1 MNPDRRYLIRAL
13 NDALRQ
19 KHEGGRVALTAAVA
33 ALPASAVTEIIAA
46 VRAFDR
52 FDADNDPYRE
62 HDFGLLSVGV
72 ERVMWKIDCYDHSL
86 RAHSPDAADPSVT
99 TRVLTIMLASDY

>member
-1 MNPDRRYLIRAL
+1 MNPDRRYRIRAL

-33 ALPASAVTEIIAA
+33 ALPAGAVTEIIAA

-52 FDADNDPYRE
+52 SATDNDPYRE
-62 HDFGLLSVGV
+62 HDFRSLSVGD
-72 ERVMWKIDCYDHSL
+72 ERVMWKIACYDHSL